1 MTYQVPRLILQPI
14 LENAFEHGLNNI
26 ERNGLLKVWYEEKE
40 KLLFIHV
47 EDNGSGMTLEEME
60 QVRKN
65 FEKTADSVENGLC
78 NINQRLKI
86 RFGETCGILIERGMN
101 GGTCCS
107 LVLPAEKKEE
117 EKRMLYRILVV
128 DDEELITD
136 SLAGMLA
143 EAPQYEL
150 DVYKAYSGSE
160 ALELLNEQQFDIVV
174 SDICMPGISGI
185 GLAQK
190 IREKWPLCHVIFQTG
205 YDDFQYAQQAIR
217 QRVTHYI
224 LKSEGDEVLLAAIGE
239 CIRRLEEDAR
249 KQADLIR
256 VQEENRVYKAMIR
269 RKQIQNLFRFD
280 QEKEENFSIDL
291 KKPVFLLAGRSSEK
305 MEEAVGL
312 AVDEVLKEKIAYAV
326 RSEMAWLDKKVIIWI
341 LQQEE
346 KEDLPYA
353 AAVVKGM
360 AEGFCHV
367 LRYRFG
373 IAFSFVFQE
382 KEIEWSQVAE
392 ELERLRQIATNRLNP
407 DKQLV
412 MAGVEYFED
421 AEESEKS
428 FVNRLMNYMWENIDG
443 DLSLCTAFR

>member
-1 MTYQVPRLILQPI
+1 
-14 LENAFEHGLNNI
+14 
-26 ERNGLLKVWYEEKE
+26 
-40 KLLFIHV
+40 
-47 EDNGSGMTLEEME
+47 
-60 QVRKN
+60 
-65 FEKTADSVENGLC
+65 
-78 NINQRLKI
+78 
-86 RFGETCGILIERGMN
+86 
-101 GGTCCS
+101 
-107 LVLPAEKKEE
+107 
-117 EKRMLYRILVV
+117 MLYRILVV

-136 SLAGMLA
+136 SLAGMLS

-256 VQEENRVYKAMIR
+256 LQEENRVYKAMIR

-353 AAVVKGM
+353 TAVVKGM

-443 DLSLCTAFR
+443 DLSLCTLSDKLHLNPSYLSRRFKSLTGKNLTEAILELRVKKACELLKNTSLKISEIAPMVGYETAANFSKVFKKMMNITPREYRDGEGILK

>member
-1 MTYQVPRLILQPI
+1 
-14 LENAFEHGLNNI
+14 
-26 ERNGLLKVWYEEKE
+26 
-40 KLLFIHV
+40 
-47 EDNGSGMTLEEME
+47 
-60 QVRKN
+60 
-65 FEKTADSVENGLC
+65 
-78 NINQRLKI
+78 
-86 RFGETCGILIERGMN
+86 
-101 GGTCCS
+101 
-107 LVLPAEKKEE
+107 
-117 EKRMLYRILVV
+117 MLYRILVV

-269 RKQIQNLFRFD
+269 RKQIANLFRFD

-382 KEIEWSQVAE
+382 KEIEWSQVAG

-443 DLSLCTAFR
+443 DLSLCTLSDKLHLNPSYLSRRFKSLTGKNLTEAILELRVKKACELLKNTSLKISEIAPMVGYETAANFSKVFKKMMNITPREYRDGEGILK

>member
-1 MTYQVPRLILQPI
+1 
-14 LENAFEHGLNNI
+14 
-26 ERNGLLKVWYEEKE
+26 
-40 KLLFIHV
+40 
-47 EDNGSGMTLEEME
+47 
-60 QVRKN
+60 
-65 FEKTADSVENGLC
+65 
-78 NINQRLKI
+78 
-86 RFGETCGILIERGMN
+86 
-101 GGTCCS
+101 
-107 LVLPAEKKEE
+107 
-117 EKRMLYRILVV
+117 MLYRILVV

-190 IREKWPLCHVIFQTG
+190 IREKWPLCHVLFQTG

-256 VQEENRVYKAMIR
+256 LQEENRVYKAMIR

-353 AAVVKGM
+353 TAVVKGM

-443 DLSLCTAFR
+443 DLSLCTLSDKLHLNPSYLSRRFKSLTGKNLTEAILELRVKKACELLKNTSLKISEIAPMVGYETAANFSKVFKKMMNITPREYRDGEGILK

>member
-1 MTYQVPRLILQPI
+1 
-14 LENAFEHGLNNI
+14 
-26 ERNGLLKVWYEEKE
+26 
-40 KLLFIHV
+40 
-47 EDNGSGMTLEEME
+47 
-60 QVRKN
+60 
-65 FEKTADSVENGLC
+65 
-78 NINQRLKI
+78 
-86 RFGETCGILIERGMN
+86 
-101 GGTCCS
+101 
-107 LVLPAEKKEE
+107 
-117 EKRMLYRILVV
+117 MLYRILVV

-326 RSEMAWLDKKVIIWI
+326 RSEMAWLDKNVIIWI

-392 ELERLRQIATNRLNP
+392 ELERLRQIATKRLNP

-443 DLSLCTAFR
+443 DLSLCTLSDKLHLNPSYLSRRFKSLTGKNLTEAILELRVKKACELLKNTSLKISEIAPMVGYETAANFSKVFKKMMNITPREYRDGEGILK

>member
-1 MTYQVPRLILQPI
+1 
-14 LENAFEHGLNNI
+14 
-26 ERNGLLKVWYEEKE
+26 
-40 KLLFIHV
+40 
-47 EDNGSGMTLEEME
+47 
-60 QVRKN
+60 
-65 FEKTADSVENGLC
+65 
-78 NINQRLKI
+78 
-86 RFGETCGILIERGMN
+86 
-101 GGTCCS
+101 
-107 LVLPAEKKEE
+107 
-117 EKRMLYRILVV
+117 MLYRILVV

-224 LKSEGDEVLLAAIGE
+224 LKSEGDEALLAAIGE

-443 DLSLCTAFR
+443 DLSLCTLSDKLHLNPSYLSRRFKSLTGKNLTEAILELRVKKACELLKNTSLKISEIAPMVGYETAANFSKVFKKMMNITPREYRDGEGILK

>member
-1 MTYQVPRLILQPI
+1 
-14 LENAFEHGLNNI
+14 
-26 ERNGLLKVWYEEKE
+26 
-40 KLLFIHV
+40 
-47 EDNGSGMTLEEME
+47 
-60 QVRKN
+60 
-65 FEKTADSVENGLC
+65 
-78 NINQRLKI
+78 
-86 RFGETCGILIERGMN
+86 
-101 GGTCCS
+101 
-107 LVLPAEKKEE
+107 
-117 EKRMLYRILVV
+117 MLYRILVV

-326 RSEMAWLDKKVIIWI
+326 RSEMAWLDKNVIIWI

-346 KEDLPYA
+346 KKDLPYA

-443 DLSLCTAFR
+443 DLSLCTLSDKLHLNPSYLSRRFKSLTGKNLTEAILELRVKKACELLKNTSLKISEIAPMVGYETAANFSKVFKKMMNITPREYRDGEGILK

>member
-1 MTYQVPRLILQPI
+1 
-14 LENAFEHGLNNI
+14 
-26 ERNGLLKVWYEEKE
+26 
-40 KLLFIHV
+40 
-47 EDNGSGMTLEEME
+47 
-60 QVRKN
+60 
-65 FEKTADSVENGLC
+65 
-78 NINQRLKI
+78 
-86 RFGETCGILIERGMN
+86 
-101 GGTCCS
+101 
-107 LVLPAEKKEE
+107 
-117 EKRMLYRILVV
+117 MLYRILVV
-128 DDEELITD
+128 DDEERITD

-421 AEESEKS
+421 AEELEKS

-443 DLSLCTAFR
+443 DLSLCTLSDKLHLNPSYLSRRFKALTGKNLTEAILELRVRKACELLKNTSLKISEIAPMVGYETAANFSKVFKKMMNITPREYRDGEGILK

>member
-1 MTYQVPRLILQPI
+1 M
-14 LENAFEHGLNNI
+14 
-26 ERNGLLKVWYEEKE
+26 
-40 KLLFIHV
+40 
-47 EDNGSGMTLEEME
+47 D
-60 QVRKN
+60 
-65 FEKTADSVENGLC
+65 
-78 NINQRLKI
+78 KI
-86 RFGETCGILIERGMN
+86 
-101 GGTCCS
+101 
-107 LVLPAEKKEE
+107 K
-117 EKRMLYRILVV
+117 ILVV

-428 FVNRLMNYMWENIDG
+428 FVNRLMNYVWENIDG
-443 DLSLCTAFR
+443 DLSLCTLSDKLHLNPSYLSRRFKSLTGKNLTEAILELRVKKACELLKNTSLKISEIAPMVGYETAANFSKVFKKMMNITPREYRDGEGILK

>member
-1 MTYQVPRLILQPI
+1 
-14 LENAFEHGLNNI
+14 
-26 ERNGLLKVWYEEKE
+26 
-40 KLLFIHV
+40 
-47 EDNGSGMTLEEME
+47 
-60 QVRKN
+60 
-65 FEKTADSVENGLC
+65 
-78 NINQRLKI
+78 
-86 RFGETCGILIERGMN
+86 
-101 GGTCCS
+101 
-107 LVLPAEKKEE
+107 
-117 EKRMLYRILVV
+117 MLYRILVV
-128 DDEELITD
+128 DDEERITD

-373 IAFSFVFQE
+373 IVFSFVFQE

-443 DLSLCTAFR
+443 DLSLCTLSDKLHLNPSYLSRRFKALTGKNLTEAILELRVRKACELLKNTSLKISEIAPMVGYETAANFSKVFKKMMNITPREYRDGEGILK

>member
-1 MTYQVPRLILQPI
+1 
-14 LENAFEHGLNNI
+14 
-26 ERNGLLKVWYEEKE
+26 
-40 KLLFIHV
+40 
-47 EDNGSGMTLEEME
+47 
-60 QVRKN
+60 
-65 FEKTADSVENGLC
+65 
-78 NINQRLKI
+78 
-86 RFGETCGILIERGMN
+86 
-101 GGTCCS
+101 
-107 LVLPAEKKEE
+107 
-117 EKRMLYRILVV
+117 MLYRILLV

-217 QRVTHYI
+217 QRVSHYI

-443 DLSLCTAFR
+443 DLSLCTLSDKLHLNPSYLSRRFKSLTGKNLTEAILELRVKKACELLKNTSLKISEIAPMVGYETAANFSKVFKKMMNITPREYRDGEGILK

>member
-1 MTYQVPRLILQPI
+1 
-14 LENAFEHGLNNI
+14 
-26 ERNGLLKVWYEEKE
+26 
-40 KLLFIHV
+40 
-47 EDNGSGMTLEEME
+47 
-60 QVRKN
+60 
-65 FEKTADSVENGLC
+65 
-78 NINQRLKI
+78 
-86 RFGETCGILIERGMN
+86 
-101 GGTCCS
+101 
-107 LVLPAEKKEE
+107 
-117 EKRMLYRILVV
+117 
-128 DDEELITD
+128 
-136 SLAGMLA
+136 MLA

-443 DLSLCTAFR
+443 DLSLCTLSDKLHLNPSYLSRRFKSLTGKNLTEAILELRVKKACELLKNTSLKISEIAPMVGYETAANFSKVFKKMMNITPREYRDGEGILK

>member
-1 MTYQVPRLILQPI
+1 
-14 LENAFEHGLNNI
+14 
-26 ERNGLLKVWYEEKE
+26 
-40 KLLFIHV
+40 
-47 EDNGSGMTLEEME
+47 
-60 QVRKN
+60 
-65 FEKTADSVENGLC
+65 
-78 NINQRLKI
+78 
-86 RFGETCGILIERGMN
+86 
-101 GGTCCS
+101 
-107 LVLPAEKKEE
+107 
-117 EKRMLYRILVV
+117 MLYRILVV

-346 KEDLPYA
+346 KKDLPYA

-392 ELERLRQIATNRLNP
+392 KLERLRQIATNRLNP

-412 MAGVEYFED
+412 MAGVEYLED

-443 DLSLCTAFR
+443 DLSLCTLSDKLHLNPSYLSRRFKSLSGKNLTEAILELRVKKACELLKNTSLKISEIAPMVGYETAANFSKVFKKMMNITPREYRDGEGILK

>member
-1 MTYQVPRLILQPI
+1 
-14 LENAFEHGLNNI
+14 
-26 ERNGLLKVWYEEKE
+26 
-40 KLLFIHV
+40 
-47 EDNGSGMTLEEME
+47 
-60 QVRKN
+60 
-65 FEKTADSVENGLC
+65 
-78 NINQRLKI
+78 
-86 RFGETCGILIERGMN
+86 
-101 GGTCCS
+101 
-107 LVLPAEKKEE
+107 
-117 EKRMLYRILVV
+117 MLYRILVV

-256 VQEENRVYKAMIR
+256 LQEENRVYKAMIR

-353 AAVVKGM
+353 TAVVKGM

-443 DLSLCTAFR
+443 DLSLCTLSDKLHLNPSYLSRRFKSLTGKNLTEAILELRVKKACELLKNTSLKIREIAPMVGYETAANFSKVFKKMMNITPREYRDGEGILK

>member
-1 MTYQVPRLILQPI
+1 
-14 LENAFEHGLNNI
+14 
-26 ERNGLLKVWYEEKE
+26 
-40 KLLFIHV
+40 
-47 EDNGSGMTLEEME
+47 
-60 QVRKN
+60 
-65 FEKTADSVENGLC
+65 
-78 NINQRLKI
+78 
-86 RFGETCGILIERGMN
+86 
-101 GGTCCS
+101 
-107 LVLPAEKKEE
+107 
-117 EKRMLYRILVV
+117 MLYRILLV

-269 RKQIQNLFRFD
+269 RKQIQNLFRFG

-326 RSEMAWLDKKVIIWI
+326 RSEMAWLDKNVIIWI

-443 DLSLCTAFR
+443 DLSLCTLSDKLHLNPSYLSRRFKSLTGKNLTEAILELRVKKACELLKNTSLKISEIAPMVGYETAANFSKVFKKMMNITPREYRDGEGILK

>member
-1 MTYQVPRLILQPI
+1 
-14 LENAFEHGLNNI
+14 
-26 ERNGLLKVWYEEKE
+26 
-40 KLLFIHV
+40 
-47 EDNGSGMTLEEME
+47 
-60 QVRKN
+60 
-65 FEKTADSVENGLC
+65 
-78 NINQRLKI
+78 
-86 RFGETCGILIERGMN
+86 
-101 GGTCCS
+101 
-107 LVLPAEKKEE
+107 
-117 EKRMLYRILVV
+117 MLYRILLV

-224 LKSEGDEVLLAAIGE
+224 LKSEGDEVLLPAQPVS
-239 CIRRLEEDAR
+239 IRRLEEDAR

-341 LQQEE
+341 
-346 KEDLPYA
+346 
-353 AAVVKGM
+353 
-360 AEGFCHV
+360 
-367 LRYRFG
+367 
-373 IAFSFVFQE
+373 
-382 KEIEWSQVAE
+382 
-392 ELERLRQIATNRLNP
+392 
-407 DKQLV
+407 
-412 MAGVEYFED
+412 
-421 AEESEKS
+421 
-428 FVNRLMNYMWENIDG
+428 
-443 DLSLCTAFR
+443 

>member
-1 MTYQVPRLILQPI
+1 
-14 LENAFEHGLNNI
+14 
-26 ERNGLLKVWYEEKE
+26 
-40 KLLFIHV
+40 
-47 EDNGSGMTLEEME
+47 
-60 QVRKN
+60 
-65 FEKTADSVENGLC
+65 
-78 NINQRLKI
+78 
-86 RFGETCGILIERGMN
+86 
-101 GGTCCS
+101 
-107 LVLPAEKKEE
+107 
-117 EKRMLYRILVV
+117 MLYRILLV

-326 RSEMAWLDKKVIIWI
+326 RSEMAWLDKNVIIWI

-443 DLSLCTAFR
+443 DLSLCTLSDKLHLNPSYLSRRFKSLTGKNLTEAILELRVKKACELLKNTSLKISEIAPMVGYETAANFSKVFKKMMNITPREYRDGEGILK

>member
-1 MTYQVPRLILQPI
+1 
-14 LENAFEHGLNNI
+14 
-26 ERNGLLKVWYEEKE
+26 
-40 KLLFIHV
+40 
-47 EDNGSGMTLEEME
+47 
-60 QVRKN
+60 
-65 FEKTADSVENGLC
+65 
-78 NINQRLKI
+78 
-86 RFGETCGILIERGMN
+86 
-101 GGTCCS
+101 
-107 LVLPAEKKEE
+107 
-117 EKRMLYRILVV
+117 MLYRILVV

-291 KKPVFLLAGRSSEK
+291 KKPVLLLAGRSSEK

-382 KEIEWSQVAE
+382 KEIEWSQVAG

-443 DLSLCTAFR
+443 DLSLCTLSDKLHLNPSYLSRRFKSLTGKNLTEAILELRVKKACELLKNTSLKISEIAPMVGYETAANFSKVFKKMMNITPREYRDGEGILK

>member
-1 MTYQVPRLILQPI
+1 
-14 LENAFEHGLNNI
+14 
-26 ERNGLLKVWYEEKE
+26 
-40 KLLFIHV
+40 
-47 EDNGSGMTLEEME
+47 
-60 QVRKN
+60 
-65 FEKTADSVENGLC
+65 
-78 NINQRLKI
+78 
-86 RFGETCGILIERGMN
+86 
-101 GGTCCS
+101 
-107 LVLPAEKKEE
+107 
-117 EKRMLYRILVV
+117 MLYRILVV

-443 DLSLCTAFR
+443 DLSLCTLSDKLHLNPSYLSRRFKSLTGKNLKEAILELRVKKACELLKNTSLKISEIAPMVGYETAANFSKVFKKMMNITPREYRDGEGILK

>member
-1 MTYQVPRLILQPI
+1 
-14 LENAFEHGLNNI
+14 
-26 ERNGLLKVWYEEKE
+26 
-40 KLLFIHV
+40 
-47 EDNGSGMTLEEME
+47 
-60 QVRKN
+60 
-65 FEKTADSVENGLC
+65 
-78 NINQRLKI
+78 
-86 RFGETCGILIERGMN
+86 
-101 GGTCCS
+101 
-107 LVLPAEKKEE
+107 
-117 EKRMLYRILVV
+117 MLYRILVV

-326 RSEMAWLDKKVIIWI
+326 RSEMAWLDKNVIIWI

-421 AEESEKS
+421 AGESEKS

-443 DLSLCTAFR
+443 DLSLCTLSDKLHLNPSYLSRRFKSLTGKNLTEAILELRVKKACELLKNTSLKISEIAPMVGYETAANFSKVFKKMMNITPREYRDGEGILK

>member
-1 MTYQVPRLILQPI
+1 
-14 LENAFEHGLNNI
+14 
-26 ERNGLLKVWYEEKE
+26 
-40 KLLFIHV
+40 
-47 EDNGSGMTLEEME
+47 
-60 QVRKN
+60 
-65 FEKTADSVENGLC
+65 
-78 NINQRLKI
+78 
-86 RFGETCGILIERGMN
+86 
-101 GGTCCS
+101 
-107 LVLPAEKKEE
+107 
-117 EKRMLYRILVV
+117 MLYRILVV

-341 LQQEE
+341 LQQKE
-346 KEDLPYA
+346 KKDLPYA

-392 ELERLRQIATNRLNP
+392 KLERLRQIATNRLNP

-443 DLSLCTAFR
+443 DLSLCTLSDKLHLNPSYLSRRFKSLTGKNLTEAILELRVKKACELLKNTSLKISEIAPMVGYETAANFSKVFKKMMNITPREYRDGEGILK

>member
-1 MTYQVPRLILQPI
+1 M
-14 LENAFEHGLNNI
+14 F
-26 ERNGLLKVWYEEKE
+26 
-40 KLLFIHV
+40 
-47 EDNGSGMTLEEME
+47 
-60 QVRKN
+60 
-65 FEKTADSVENGLC
+65 
-78 NINQRLKI
+78 
-86 RFGETCGILIERGMN
+86 
-101 GGTCCS
+101 
-107 LVLPAEKKEE
+107 
-117 EKRMLYRILVV
+117 YRILVV

-326 RSEMAWLDKKVIIWI
+326 RSEMAWLDKNVIIWI

-407 DKQLV
+407 DQQLV

-443 DLSLCTAFR
+443 DLSLCTLSDKLHLNPSYLSRRFKSLTGKNLTEAILELRVKKACELLKNTSLKISEIAPMVGYETAANFSKVFKKMMNITPREYRDGEGILK

>member
-1 MTYQVPRLILQPI
+1 
-14 LENAFEHGLNNI
+14 
-26 ERNGLLKVWYEEKE
+26 
-40 KLLFIHV
+40 
-47 EDNGSGMTLEEME
+47 
-60 QVRKN
+60 
-65 FEKTADSVENGLC
+65 
-78 NINQRLKI
+78 
-86 RFGETCGILIERGMN
+86 
-101 GGTCCS
+101 
-107 LVLPAEKKEE
+107 
-117 EKRMLYRILVV
+117 MLYRILVV

-280 QEKEENFSIDL
+280 QEKEENISIDL

-326 RSEMAWLDKKVIIWI
+326 RSEMAWLDKNVIIWI

-443 DLSLCTAFR
+443 DLSLCTLSDKLHLNPSYLSRRFKSLTGKNLTEAILELRVKKACELLKNTSLKISEIAPMVGYETAANFSKVFKKMMNITPREYRDGEGILK

>member
-1 MTYQVPRLILQPI
+1 
-14 LENAFEHGLNNI
+14 
-26 ERNGLLKVWYEEKE
+26 
-40 KLLFIHV
+40 
-47 EDNGSGMTLEEME
+47 
-60 QVRKN
+60 
-65 FEKTADSVENGLC
+65 
-78 NINQRLKI
+78 
-86 RFGETCGILIERGMN
+86 
-101 GGTCCS
+101 
-107 LVLPAEKKEE
+107 
-117 EKRMLYRILVV
+117 MLYRILVV

-382 KEIEWSQVAE
+382 KEIEWSQVAG

-407 DKQLV
+407 DKQFV

-443 DLSLCTAFR
+443 DLSLCTLSDKLHLNPSYLSRRFKSLTGKNLTEAILELRVKKACELLKNTSLKISEIAPMVGYETAANFSKVFKKMMNITPREYRDGEGILK

>member
-1 MTYQVPRLILQPI
+1 
-14 LENAFEHGLNNI
+14 
-26 ERNGLLKVWYEEKE
+26 
-40 KLLFIHV
+40 
-47 EDNGSGMTLEEME
+47 
-60 QVRKN
+60 
-65 FEKTADSVENGLC
+65 
-78 NINQRLKI
+78 
-86 RFGETCGILIERGMN
+86 
-101 GGTCCS
+101 
-107 LVLPAEKKEE
+107 
-117 EKRMLYRILVV
+117 MLYRILVV

-205 YDDFQYAQQAIR
+205 YDDFQYAPQAIR

-443 DLSLCTAFR
+443 DLSLCTLSDKLHLNPSYLSRRFKSLTGKNLTEAILELRVKKACELLKNTSLKISEIAPMVGYETAANFSKVFKKMMNITPREYRDGEGILK

>member
-1 MTYQVPRLILQPI
+1 
-14 LENAFEHGLNNI
+14 
-26 ERNGLLKVWYEEKE
+26 
-40 KLLFIHV
+40 
-47 EDNGSGMTLEEME
+47 
-60 QVRKN
+60 
-65 FEKTADSVENGLC
+65 
-78 NINQRLKI
+78 
-86 RFGETCGILIERGMN
+86 
-101 GGTCCS
+101 
-107 LVLPAEKKEE
+107 
-117 EKRMLYRILVV
+117 MLYRILVV

-392 ELERLRQIATNRLNP
+392 KLERLRQIATNRLNP

-443 DLSLCTAFR
+443 DLSLCTLSDKLHLNPSYLSRRFKSLTGKNLTEAILELRVKKACELLKNTSLKISEIAPMVGYETAANFSKVFKKMMNITPREYRDGEGILK

>member
-1 MTYQVPRLILQPI
+1 
-14 LENAFEHGLNNI
+14 
-26 ERNGLLKVWYEEKE
+26 
-40 KLLFIHV
+40 
-47 EDNGSGMTLEEME
+47 
-60 QVRKN
+60 
-65 FEKTADSVENGLC
+65 
-78 NINQRLKI
+78 
-86 RFGETCGILIERGMN
+86 
-101 GGTCCS
+101 
-107 LVLPAEKKEE
+107 
-117 EKRMLYRILVV
+117 
-128 DDEELITD
+128 
-136 SLAGMLA
+136 
-143 EAPQYEL
+143 
-150 DVYKAYSGSE
+150 
-160 ALELLNEQQFDIVV
+160 
-174 SDICMPGISGI
+174 
-185 GLAQK
+185 
-190 IREKWPLCHVIFQTG
+190 
-205 YDDFQYAQQAIR
+205 
-217 QRVTHYI
+217 
-224 LKSEGDEVLLAAIGE
+224 
-239 CIRRLEEDAR
+239 
-249 KQADLIR
+249 
-256 VQEENRVYKAMIR
+256 MIR

-353 AAVVKGM
+353 TAVVKGM

-443 DLSLCTAFR
+443 DLSLCTLSDKLHLNPSYLSRRFKSLTGKNLTEAILELRVKKACELLKNTSLKISEIAPMVGYETAANFSKVFKKMMNITPREYRDGEGILK

>member
-1 MTYQVPRLILQPI
+1 
-14 LENAFEHGLNNI
+14 
-26 ERNGLLKVWYEEKE
+26 
-40 KLLFIHV
+40 
-47 EDNGSGMTLEEME
+47 
-60 QVRKN
+60 
-65 FEKTADSVENGLC
+65 
-78 NINQRLKI
+78 
-86 RFGETCGILIERGMN
+86 
-101 GGTCCS
+101 
-107 LVLPAEKKEE
+107 
-117 EKRMLYRILVV
+117 MLYRVLVV

-224 LKSEGDEVLLAAIGE
+224 LKSEGDEVLLSAIGE

-382 KEIEWSQVAE
+382 KEIEWSQVAG

-443 DLSLCTAFR
+443 DLSLCTLSDKLHLNPSYLSRRFKSLTGKNLTEAILELRVKKACELLKNTSLKISEIAPMVGYETAANFSKVFKKMMNITPREYRDGEGILK